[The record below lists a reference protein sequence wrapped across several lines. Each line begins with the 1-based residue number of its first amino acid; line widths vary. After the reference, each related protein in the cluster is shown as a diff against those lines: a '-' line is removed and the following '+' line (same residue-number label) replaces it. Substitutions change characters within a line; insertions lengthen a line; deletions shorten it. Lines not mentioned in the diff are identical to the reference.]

1 MKLEELKKKINKC
14 KNVELSSI
22 SLDDVDEL
30 TDIKIDKRK
39 SSDERLLDFLSKTKN
54 PYAFKIN
61 GKIVK
66 IEFSET
72 DLTANDCLTNVLD
85 SLYK

>member
-1 MKLEELKKKINKC
+1 MKYEEISNKINEC
-14 KNVELSSI
+14 KNK
-22 SLDDVDEL
+22 SLDELNIDEL
-30 TDIKIDKRK
+30 DDISNIKIDKRK

-54 PYAFKIN
+54 PYAFKVN

>member
-1 MKLEELKKKINKC
+1 MKYEELSNKINEC
-14 KNVELSSI
+14 KNK
-22 SLDDVDEL
+22 SLDELNIDEL
-30 TDIKIDKRK
+30 DDISNIKIDKRK
-39 SSDERLLDFLSKTKN
+39 SSNERLLDFLSKTKN

>member
-1 MKLEELKKKINKC
+1 MKYEEISNKINEC
-14 KNVELSSI
+14 KNK
-22 SLDDVDEL
+22 SLDELNIDEL
-30 TDIKIDKRK
+30 DDIFNIKIDKRK

>member
-1 MKLEELKKKINKC
+1 MKYEELSNKINEC
-14 KNVELSSI
+14 KNK
-22 SLDDVDEL
+22 SLDELNIDEL
-30 TDIKIDKRK
+30 DDISNIKIDKRK

>member
-1 MKLEELKKKINKC
+1 MKYEEISNKINEC
-14 KNVELSSI
+14 KNK
-22 SLDDVDEL
+22 SLDELNIDEL
-30 TDIKIDKRK
+30 DDISNIKIDKRK

>member
-1 MKLEELKKKINKC
+1 MKYEEISNKINEC
-14 KNVELSSI
+14 KNK
-22 SLDDVDEL
+22 SLDELNIDEL
-30 TDIKIDKRK
+30 DDISNIKIDKRK

-54 PYAFKIN
+54 LYAFKIN

>member
-1 MKLEELKKKINKC
+1 MKYEEISNKINEC
-14 KNVELSSI
+14 KNK
-22 SLDDVDEL
+22 SLDELNIDEL
-30 TDIKIDKRK
+30 DDISNIKIDKRK

-72 DLTANDCLTNVLD
+72 DLTANDCLTSVLKN
-85 SLYK
+85 LYR

>member
-1 MKLEELKKKINKC
+1 MIIYKINEC
-14 KNVELSSI
+14 KNK
-22 SLDDVDEL
+22 SLDELNIDEL
-30 TDIKIDKRK
+30 DDISNIKIDKRK

>member
-1 MKLEELKKKINKC
+1 MDVEKIIKKIRDTKNKSLEELNI
-14 KNVELSSI
+14 EE
-22 SLDDVDEL
+22 LDDISVF
-30 TDIKIDKRK
+30 KIDKRK
-39 SSDERLLDFLSKTKN
+39 TSNERIFDFLCKAKN
-54 PYAFKIN
+54 PYAFKVN

-72 DLTANDCLTNVLD
+72 DVTASDCLTNVLE